1 MSALIEFAKSIS
13 SPLQLG
19 GLFAVILFAI
29 FKLVIQQGGL
39 RRVTSEHSAV
49 IIRMI
54 IDKLFWLAMVALV
67 LGFTASVL
75 PRLVPSPPASI
86 DPFASGAEPPG
97 NQQVIESKRKVVE
110 LRGDFEALDTNPQ
123 TRNEIIATGVRLA
136 DLLAGASDATLD
148 AKRTIIK
155 YEYAGWAYLI
165 AGRATQDPDRRA
177 ALVKKAAR
185 MLETALDKMK
195 DVEVQYRAGKP
206 EAVALYEFLVG
217 DSADFSRTRWLLATS
232 YAIQARQFRYR
243 DPADAMAL
251 LKEIDEAFL
260 SRYPPGSEPDLAWVV
275 SAK

>member
-39 RRVTSEHSAV
+39 RKVTSEHSAM

-67 LGFTASVL
+67 LGFAAAVL
-75 PRLVPSPPASI
+75 PRLQPSPNDPISHPA
-86 DPFASGAEPPG
+86 AAAEPPG
-97 NQQVIESKRKVVE
+97 NKQVIELKRKVVE

-123 TRNEIIATGVRLA
+123 TSNEVIATGVMLA
-136 DLLAGASDATLD
+136 NMLEGASDATLD

-177 ALVKKAAR
+177 VLVKKAAR

-206 EAVALYEFLVG
+206 EAAALYEFLVG

-232 YAIQARQFRYR
+232 YAIQARQFRNR
-243 DPADAMAL
+243 DPADAVAL

-260 SRYPPGSEPDLAWVV
+260 KRYPPGSEPDLAWVV
-275 SAK
+275 SAR